1 MQQHHF
7 REDAVNRWRRR
18 ILQGAGAAAAMAGLA
33 PARLL
38 AAGQESQRVL
48 RGTEF
53 DLEIAPTPVNF
64 TGAAQVATA
73 VNGQVPAPILYW
85 REGDTVTLR
94 VTNRLPVTSSI
105 HWHGILVPAE
115 MDGVPG
121 ISFAG
126 IPPGQTFV
134 YRFQVKQSGTY
145 WYHSHSS
152 FQEQSGLYGAIVIE
166 PKNGERVKAD
176 REYVVML
183 SDWVDGDPAKVF
195 SKLKKMSDFFN
206 TNQPTV
212 GQFLSDVRQNG
223 LAAALDKRKMW
234 NRMRMLPTDFS
245 DVTASRNV
253 GVKMAYLING
263 APADKNWTALFRP
276 GEKVRLRFING
287 AATTIF
293 DVRIPG
299 LKMTVI
305 SADGQDVEPVAV
317 DEFRISVAETYDVL
331 VEPSTDQA
339 YTVFA
344 QSIGRSGFVRATLAP
359 RLGMSGPVPE
369 MDPPQWLAMQDM
381 MGAMSMVGMGGM
393 DMGQMQGKD
402 NMQSMGKMQG
412 MDHSAA
418 LPGQAKEAMPQHD
431 MQSMEGMKNMPGMSH
446 GTMSGGQG
454 QMQMQMPMQH
464 AGHGNASAMPMAQGM
479 PPKVTHARTEYG
491 PGVDMHVDMPRTNL
505 DDPGVNLRNNG
516 RRVLTYADL
525 HTIGGSID
533 DREPTRDIELHLTG
547 NMERFMWSFDGQK
560 FSESKPVHFRQ
571 GERLRI
577 VLVND
582 TMMNHPIH
590 LHGMWSELE
599 SPTGEFLVRKH
610 TINVQ
615 PAQRVTYRVTAD
627 APGHWAYHCHLLYH
641 MEAGMFRE
649 VVVS

>member
-1 MQQHHF
+1 MQQHLF
-7 REDAVNRWRRR
+7 GEAAVNRWRRR
-18 ILQGAGAAAAMAGLA
+18 ILQGAGTAAALAGLA

-38 AAGQESQRVL
+38 AAGQESQRIL

-53 DLEIAPTPVNF
+53 DLEIAATPVNF

-105 HWHGILVPAE
+105 HWHGILLPAQ

-145 WYHSHSS
+145 WYHSHSE
-152 FQEQSGLYGAIVIE
+152 FQEQSGLYGPIVIE
-166 PKNGERVKAD
+166 PRNGERVKAD

-195 SKLKKMSDFFN
+195 NKLKKMSDFFN

-212 GQFLSDVRQNG
+212 GQFVSDVRKNG
-223 LAAALDKRKMW
+223 LPAALDKRKMW

-245 DVTASRNV
+245 DVTASRNL
-253 GVKMAYLING
+253 GVKVAYLING

-331 VEPSTDQA
+331 VEPADDRA
-339 YTVFA
+339 YTIFA

-359 RLGMSGPVPE
+359 RVGMSAPVPE
-369 MDPPQWLAMQDM
+369 MDAPQWLAMQDM
-381 MGAMSMVGMGGM
+381 MGAMSMPGMGSMDMGQTQGM
-393 DMGQMQGKD
+393 GEMQGMGQMQGM
-402 NMQSMGKMQG
+402 NYGEAASGQSKG
-412 MDHSAA
+412 
-418 LPGQAKEAMPQHD
+418 AKPQHD
-431 MQSMEGMKNMPGMSH
+431 MQSMEGMKDMQGMSH
-446 GTMSGGQG
+446 GTMGGEQSK
-454 QMQMQMPMQH
+454 MQMPMQH
-464 AGHGNASAMPMAQGM
+464 AGHGDANAMPKVNST

-525 HTIGGSID
+525 RTIGGPID

-547 NMERFMWSFDGQK
+547 NMDRFMWSFDGQK
-560 FSESKPVHFRQ
+560 FSESKPIHFRQ

-582 TMMNHPIH
+582 TMMTHPIH

-599 SPTGEFLVRKH
+599 SPSGEFQVRKH